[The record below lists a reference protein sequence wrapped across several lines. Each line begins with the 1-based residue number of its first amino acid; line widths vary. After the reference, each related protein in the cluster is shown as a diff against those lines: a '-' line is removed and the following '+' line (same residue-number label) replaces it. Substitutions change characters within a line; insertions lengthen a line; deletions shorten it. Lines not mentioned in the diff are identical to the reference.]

1 MDSPDGWW
9 EQLVWQSIACW
20 GRLTHVWGSWHTSQ
34 WDLLG
39 LLCFGYTSQP
49 PTEMHRGG
57 PEPSWGWIPH
67 HMVSGNSKKKI
78 QHCLDIGSLWFS
90 QAQLGLQD
98 GLHFREHLHQM
109 PYTTLC
115 VKEAQR
121 LYPTVPSVGRKLNTP
136 VTFPDGRSLPKGMS
150 DYFEWLEFSGD
161 KEGAELCVC
170 FSSYEFI
177 KSSSPC
183 K

>member
-1 MDSPDGWW
+1 MTHQPVGSPGSSMLWLHIPTTNRDAQRRSRAFLGMDPPSHGEW
-9 EQLVWQSIACW
+9 EL
-20 GRLTHVWGSWHTSQ
+20 
-34 WDLLG
+34 
-39 LLCFGYTSQP
+39 
-49 PTEMHRGG
+49 
-57 PEPSWGWIPH
+57 
-67 HMVSGNSKKKI
+67 KKKI

-150 DYFEWLEFSGD
+150 DYFE
-161 KEGAELCVC
+161 
-170 FSSYEFI
+170 
-177 KSSSPC
+177 
-183 K
+183 